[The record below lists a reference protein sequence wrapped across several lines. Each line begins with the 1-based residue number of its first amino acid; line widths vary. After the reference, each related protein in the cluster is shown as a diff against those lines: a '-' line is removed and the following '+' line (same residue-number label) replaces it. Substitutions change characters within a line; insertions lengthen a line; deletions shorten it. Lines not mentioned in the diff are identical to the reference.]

1 MMGWHRRPVVT
12 ARLVLAC
19 LLLAP
24 ALAGAQTTREI
35 FHIQRSAGPS
45 IVRYDARLGKDG
57 QLDPKTPVVAYRLH
71 PDGRVEQLDGMER
84 RFFYGFKVRLD
95 DSGKFWHLTLVTARE
110 RPMKLHL
117 VNGRPRAEGRIA
129 GVWAHVHQLYVKYKE
144 KSLIPGVVWVD
155 LIGADVKTGAPV
167 RERVVTR

>member
-1 MMGWHRRPVVT
+1 VT
-12 ARLVLAC
+12 ARALFAC

-57 QLDPKTPVVAYRLH
+57 RLDLKTPVVAYRLH
-71 PDGRVEQLDGMER
+71 PDGRVEHLDAVER
-84 RFFYGFKVRLD
+84 SFFYGFKVRRD
-95 DSGKFWHLTLVTARE
+95 ESGQWWHFTVVSAKS

-117 VNGRPRAEGRIA
+117 VNGQPRAEGRIG
-129 GVWAHVHQLYVKYKE
+129 GVWAYVQKFYVKYKE
-144 KSLIPGVVWVD
+144 KSVVPGVEWID
-155 LIGADVKTGAPV
+155 LFGVDVKTGAHV
-167 RERVVTR
+167 HERVAPK